1 MEVNVSV
8 IVAIYNVA
16 PYLERCL
23 NSFAN
28 QTYQEY
34 EVLLIDDGSTDSSA
48 EICATFARLP
58 RFSYFYKTNGGLSD
72 ARNFGL
78 EQAQGKYILFF
89 DGDDWAE
96 PDFLKTMVT
105 VSDRQHLDVSI
116 CGLFVDT
123 VNQMEQLL
131 DREEQRFFSQ
141 PCVLTYANL
150 PLTASFIQKMGF
162 VWNKLYRREF
172 LEEHRLQFEKGLSLI
187 EDSTFNCQVWQLKPT
202 VGFVEEALT
211 HYMQRPRVTLKQ
223 GSVKNKALHLRRRAL
238 IQIED
243 WLETWGFDSLVIQR
257 TMADV
262 YVQTLK
268 YSILESA
275 SNQDREYQ
283 QSIFE
288 QMQTPYHMQYLNNY
302 QHQSVADR
310 LVLLLMKKKQL
321 ALLVRLSQLKKE
333 TSHKNL
339 HVAQEQGASEK

>member
-16 PYLERCL
+16 PYLKRCL
-23 NSFAN
+23 DSFAN

-48 EICATFARLP
+48 EICAAFAKLP
-58 RFSYFYKTNGGLSD
+58 RFSYFYKKNGGLSD

-78 EQAQGKYILFF
+78 EKAQGKYVLFF

-96 PDFLKTMVT
+96 PDFLKAMVT
-105 VSDRQHLDVSI
+105 VSDSQQLDVSI

-123 VNQMEQLL
+123 VNQEEQLIE
-131 DREEQRFFSQ
+131 REEQVFLSQ
-141 PCVLTYANL
+141 PCVLTYSDL
-150 PLTASFIQKMGF
+150 PITAPFVQKMGF

-172 LEEHRLQFEKGLSLI
+172 LLEHRLQFEKGLSLI

-202 VGFVEEALT
+202 IGFVKKALT

-223 GSVKNKALHLRRRAL
+223 GSAKNKALHLRRRAL

-243 WLETWGFDSLVIQR
+243 WLKTWGFESLVIQR

-275 SNQDREYQ
+275 SNQDRQYQ

-288 QMQTPYHMQYLNNY
+288 QMKTSYHMQYLKNY

-310 LVLLLMKKKQL
+310 LVVLLMKKKQL
-321 ALLVRLSQLKKE
+321 AVLIRLSQLKKE
-333 TSHKNL
+333 TIHKNL
-339 HVAQEQGASEK
+339 HIAQEHGGSEK